1 MITNQPHSI
10 DETIVYGCLNKSH
23 HTFLINF
30 ENQRYWTVIKHA
42 FCLKHYSTTFGEM
55 ITNQSQIYLTTNG
68 CIILK

>member
-30 ENQRYWTVIKHA
+30 ENQRY
-42 FCLKHYSTTFGEM
+42 
-55 ITNQSQIYLTTNG
+55 
-68 CIILK
+68 